1 MNYTFDSVAED
12 KTESIFVGDV
22 NNLFVST
29 KIVHLSND
37 FFSKK
42 NLMPSILIYIWNI

>member
-29 KIVHLSND
+29 KRVEK
-37 FFSKK
+37 FFQFC
-42 NLMPSILIYIWNI
+42 LMIPYELFSTLMLKR